1 MAIQSGSIAN
11 TVSTP
16 TLRRDQIAGVH
27 FGAVNSRMN
36 TLANNKHWVAIVL
49 SSLAVL
55 ALAFRWKES
64 IPASFSLSPPPPSV
78 ANLSRLPSI
87 ILWAWER
94 PEKLDFID
102 PTKVGVAYLAKTVYL
117 RNDRVV
123 TRPRVQSLSLPA
135 GVKVIAVVRIETDRT
150 DRAQLTT
157 AQVEDTASE
166 VAELARLPGVTAV
179 QIDFDATMSERE
191 FYRAVLMQVREKLP
205 SSMPLSITAL
215 ASWCS
220 GDNWLTDLPVD
231 EAVPMLFRLG
241 VESRRFA
248 SRLKSGEMFP
258 APCHAAAGIS
268 TDEPITLPPVQR
280 VYIFNPKVWS
290 QVSFNR
296 AMEVHQK

>member
-1 MAIQSGSIAN
+1 MMIQSGSIAN
-11 TVSTP
+11 TVSYP
-16 TLRRDQIAGVH
+16 TLRRDQSAGVH
-27 FGAVNSRMN
+27 FGPVNSRMN
-36 TLANNKHWVAIVL
+36 TLTNNKLWVGVVL
-49 SSLAVL
+49 SSAAVL
-55 ALAFRWKES
+55 ALAFRWKEPV
-64 IPASFSLSPPPPSV
+64 PASLSLSVPSPSM

-117 RNDRVV
+117 RSDRVV
-123 TRPRVQSLSLPA
+123 TRPRMQSLSLPP

-157 AQVEDTASE
+157 AQVENTASE
-166 VAELARLPGVTAV
+166 VAGLAQLPNVTAV
-179 QIDFDATMSERE
+179 QIDFDATMSERD
-191 FYRAVLMQVREKLP
+191 FYRALLSEVREKLP

-220 GDNWLTDLPVD
+220 GDSWLTELPID

-241 VESRRFA
+241 VESHRFA
-248 SRLKSGEMFP
+248 SRLKSGEVFP

-268 TDEPITLPPVQR
+268 TDEPVSLPPVQR
-280 VYIFNPKVWS
+280 VYVFNPKAWS
-290 QVSFNR
+290 QVSFGR
-296 AMEVHQK
+296 AMEAFQK